1 MMVSPFHTLIHFL
14 LGGCDYDNGLK
25 YIKGK
30 FLSMNPVEDRQ
41 IEVVI
46 CTSTE
51 TNTVKEVFEKI
62 EKTVVQMFDK

>member
-1 MMVSPFHTLIHFL
+1 
-14 LGGCDYDNGLK
+14 
-25 YIKGK
+25 
-30 FLSMNPVEDRQ
+30 MNPVEDRQ